1 MALGLPAQDTG
12 TRAAQTEPEAKTV
25 NAEESDTMGHAISGL
40 LWTLALTLLVF
51 GLPALAGIDTFPKEL
66 P

>member
-1 MALGLPAQDTG
+1 MASGLQAQDSG
-12 TRAAQTEPEAKTV
+12 TRAAQTEPTVKTT
-25 NAEESDTMGHAISGL
+25 NPKGGCIMGPAISGL

-51 GLPALAGIDTFPKEL
+51 GLPALAGVDTFPKEL

>member
-1 MALGLPAQDTG
+1 
-12 TRAAQTEPEAKTV
+12 
-25 NAEESDTMGHAISGL
+25 MGPAISGL